1 MGEPIYEHTDQS
13 VSAADSKNILI
24 ADDSQFFRTKLSDIL
39 VEAGHKVRFAR
50 DGKEVIEEIRIDSTS
65 IDLLILDLQ
74 MPELDGFGVLK
85 WMEENGLGGTL
96 PVLVITSVYEPT
108 EVLERLREL
117 GAAGLVTKGFPPE
130 QLIFR
135 VNRALYPDKIAHGKR
150 PKMRVA
156 VSVPVDFSVDGVT
169 KTGYILNLSEN
180 GVYIHTKERLRTGT
194 DVFLKFS
201 LPGGT
206 RVYDIAGTVSRTSEE
221 GEKKRIFEGIGVRLR
236 EIEPDDAAHL
246 QRFVEEEVK
255 KQGLDR

>member
-1 MGEPIYEHTDQS
+1 MGESIHDHTDES
-13 VSAADSKNILI
+13 VNPQDSKNILI

-50 DGKEVIEEIRIDSTS
+50 DGREVVEEIRIDSNS

-85 WMEENGLGGTL
+85 WMDENGLRGTL

-108 EVLERLREL
+108 EVLEELRKL

-135 VNRALYPDKIAHGKR
+135 VNRALYPDKIEHGMR

-156 VSVPVDFSVDGVT
+156 VSVPVDFSTAVGT
-169 KTGYILNLSEN
+169 RTGYILNLSEN
-180 GVYIHTKERLRTGT
+180 GVYIHTKDRLEKGT
-194 DVFLKFS
+194 DIFLKFS
-201 LPGGT
+201 LPGSS
-206 RVYDIAGTVSRTSEE
+206 RIYEIPAAVSRTSEA
-221 GEKKRIFEGIGVRLR
+221 GDKKRIFEGIGVMFKTVDPEDL
-236 EIEPDDAAHL
+236 DHL
-246 QRFVEEEVK
+246 QRFVESEVK